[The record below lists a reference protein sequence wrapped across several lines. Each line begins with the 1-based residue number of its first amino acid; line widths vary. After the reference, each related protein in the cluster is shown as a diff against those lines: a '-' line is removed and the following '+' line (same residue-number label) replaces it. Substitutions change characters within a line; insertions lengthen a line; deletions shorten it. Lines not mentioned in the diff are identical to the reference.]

1 MARARTDQAGRN
13 GGRQPGVSPGGVRP
27 TGPLV
32 DLVQDIRFAFRSL
45 ARQPGFVLAAVLTLG
60 VGIGANVAMFSVA
73 NLALFRAL
81 PYPHSDR
88 LVLGRTSWPGGGVGW
103 TVSAPDYYDVRDQ
116 AKSFSAI
123 GAMTPFTYDVTV
135 TGGGEAERVPLDW
148 VSPGFFRTLGA
159 PPLMGREFTPREG
172 EPGAAPTVMV
182 SYGFW
187 QRRLGGRPDVVG
199 STVTVNGMPQTVV
212 GVMPKGFAFQAD
224 AQIWA
229 PMVRGESFA
238 SERRYHNWLVVGRL
252 APGVTLSAARSEVDV
267 IMGQLA
273 DAYPAS
279 NKGLGMVITPVQSAM
294 VESFRASLLML
305 MGAIGLVLL
314 IACGNVASLLLA
326 RGSARST
333 EMALRTALGAGR
345 SRIVR
350 QLLTEAA
357 VLGIAAGLLGTG
369 IALALQRTLVAAT
382 PLTRLGLQS
391 IGIQPAV
398 LVFALL
404 LSLATVLVSGLAP
417 ALAAARVDL
426 SNDLKA
432 GARSVAGGRSRFRS
446 GLVVAQVALSVV
458 LLVGAG
464 LLIRSFQQLRDVDPG
479 FDTQNL
485 LTADISLP
493 RTYEDAALRSQ
504 FFDALLT
511 RVRAMPGVQAAG
523 LTSALPIRNG
533 GNNVGAWDPSHPPA
547 DASQVRLAFQRIV
560 KPGYFAAMGIPIRE
574 GRDVQ
579 TTDAATAPPV
589 MVINETMA
597 RTLFPG
603 EDPLGRQ
610 VAIDAGDDPGGTRFE
625 VVGVVGDAYV
635 SGLSYGAQMVM
646 YFSYEQRPQY
656 TMRLAVRTAGPP
668 SARVRSLRSTLTEMD
683 PDVPLADPRTMDDV
697 LAGSVSSPRTVAAAL
712 TGFAGVALFLAALGL
727 YGVLAYYVSRRGH
740 EIGVRMALGARA
752 RNVFGLILG
761 QGFALV
767 GMGLLLGIAVA
778 VVGSRFLQQFLFE
791 VNPRDPVT
799 FVGVPL
805 FFAAVALAACLIPAW
820 RAWRVDPVEAFRAE

>member
-1 MARARTDQAGRN
+1 MSGQ
-13 GGRQPGVSPGGVRP
+13 
-27 TGPLV
+27 
-32 DLVQDIRFAFRSL
+32 
-45 ARQPGFVLAAVLTLG
+45 
-60 VGIGANVAMFSVA
+60 
-73 NLALFRAL
+73 
-81 PYPHSDR
+81 
-88 LVLGRTSWPGGGVGW
+88 
-103 TVSAPDYYDVRDQ
+103 
-116 AKSFSAI
+116 
-123 GAMTPFTYDVTV
+123 
-135 TGGGEAERVPLDW
+135 
-148 VSPGFFRTLGA
+148 
-159 PPLMGREFTPREG
+159 
-172 EPGAAPTVMV
+172 
-182 SYGFW
+182 
-187 QRRLGGRPDVVG
+187 
-199 STVTVNGMPQTVV
+199 PQTVV
-212 GVMPKGFAFQAD
+212 GIMPQGFAFQTD

-229 PMVRGESFA
+229 PMVQGEAFA

-252 APGVTLSAARSEVDV
+252 APGVTLSAARSEVNV

-279 NKGLGMVITPVQSAM
+279 NKGMGMVITPMQSTM
-294 VESFRASLLML
+294 VEGFRASLLML

-345 SRIVR
+345 GRLVR
-350 QLLTEAA
+350 QLLTEAG
-357 VLGIAAGLLGTG
+357 VLGIGAGVLGTG
-369 IALALQRTLVAAT
+369 IALVLQRTVVAAT

-404 LSLATVLVSGLAP
+404 LSLATVLVAGLAP

-426 SNDLKA
+426 SGDLKA
-432 GARSVAGGRSRFRS
+432 GAHSVARGRSRFRS

-464 LLIRSFQQLRDVDPG
+464 LLIRSFQHLRGVDPG
-479 FDTQNL
+479 FDTRHL
-485 LTADISLP
+485 LTADVSLP
-493 RTYEDAALRSQ
+493 RTYTDAAQRSQ
-504 FFDALLT
+504 FFDAFLT
-511 RVRAMPGVQAAG
+511 RVRAMPGVQSAG

-547 DASQVRLAFQRIV
+547 DAAHVRLAFQRIV
-560 KPGYFAAMGIPIRE
+560 KPGYFAAMGIPVRE

-579 TTDAATAPPV
+579 ATDRPAAPPV

-597 RTLFPG
+597 KTLFPG

-610 VAIDAGDDPGGTRFE
+610 VAIDAGEDPGGMRFE
-625 VVGVVGDAYV
+625 VVGVVGDVYV
-635 SGLSYGAQMVM
+635 SGLADGPQMVM
-646 YFSYEQRPQY
+646 YFPYEQRPQY
-656 TMRLAVRTAGPP
+656 TMRLAARTAGPP
-668 SARVRSLRSTLTEMD
+668 SALVRQLRLALKEMD
-683 PDVPLADPRTMDDV
+683 PDIPLADPRTMDDV
-697 LAGSVSSPRTVAAAL
+697 LAGSVSSPRTTAAAL

-727 YGVLAYYVSRRGH
+727 YGVLAYYVARRSH
-740 EIGVRMALGARA
+740 EIGVRVALGARA
-752 RNVFGLILG
+752 RNVFGLVLG

-767 GMGLLLGIAVA
+767 GIGLLLGIGAA
-778 VVGSRFLQQFLFE
+778 VVGSRFLQQFLFQVE
-791 VNPRDPVT
+791 PRDPVT

>member
-1 MARARTDQAGRN
+1 MGREHTDRGGSAGEQYGQRAADGR
-13 GGRQPGVSPGGVRP
+13 RSRP
-27 TGPLV
+27 LN
-32 DLVQDIRFAFRSL
+32 DFAQDVRFAFRSM

-81 PYPHSDR
+81 PYPNADR
-88 LVLGRTSWPGGGVGW
+88 LVVGRTSWPGGHVAW
-103 TVSAPDYYDVRDQ
+103 TVSGPDYFDVRDQ
-116 AKSFSAI
+116 ATSFSAT
-123 GAMTPFTYDVTV
+123 GAMTPFTSDVTV
-135 TGGGEAERVPLDW
+135 TGGGEAERVPLGW
-148 VSPGFFRTLGA
+148 VSPGFFRTLGVA
-159 PPLMGREFTPREG
+159 PLLGREFVAQES
-172 EPGAAPTVMV
+172 EPGGPDAVMI

-199 STVTVNGMPQTVV
+199 SNLVVNGRPQTVV
-212 GVMPKGFAFQAD
+212 GVMPQGFSFVTE

-238 SERRYHNWLVVGRL
+238 SERRYHNWLVVARL
-252 APGVTLSAARSEVDV
+252 APGATLAAARSEVDV
-267 IMGQLA
+267 IMRQLA
-273 DAYPAS
+273 DAYPSS
-279 NKGLGMVITPVQSAM
+279 NKGMGMVVTPLQTAL
-294 VESFRASLLML
+294 VEDFRASLLML

-345 SRIVR
+345 GRIVR

-357 VLGIAAGLLGTG
+357 VLGIGAGLLGTG

-382 PLTRLGLQS
+382 PLTRLGLRGA
-391 IGIQPAV
+391 GIQPAV

-404 LSLATVLVSGLAP
+404 LSAATVLVFGLAP
-417 ALAAARVDL
+417 ALAATRVNL

-458 LLVGAG
+458 LLMGAG
-464 LLIRSFQQLRDVDPG
+464 LLIRSFQQLRGVDPG
-479 FDTQNL
+479 FDARGL

-493 RTYEDAALRSQ
+493 SGTYADAQRRSQ
-504 FFDALLT
+504 FFDEYLA
-511 RVRAMPGVQAAG
+511 RVRGTPGVEAAG
-523 LTSALPIRNG
+523 LVSALPIRNG

-547 DASQVRLAFQRIV
+547 DASQVRLAYQRIV
-560 KPGYFAAMGIPIRE
+560 KPGYFAAMGIPIRR
-574 GRDVQ
+574 GRDMQ
-579 TTDAATAPPV
+579 ATDVATAPRV

-610 VAIDAGDDPGGTRFE
+610 VAIDVGDDPGGTRFE
-625 VVGVVGDAYV
+625 VVGVVGDV
-635 SGLSYGAQMVM
+635 HESGLASGPQMVM
-646 YFSYEQRPQY
+646 YFSYEQRPQA
-656 TMRLAVRTAGPP
+656 TMRLAVRTAGDP
-668 SARVRSLRSTLTEMD
+668 SALVRPLRNALTQMD
-683 PDVPLADPRTMDDV
+683 SDIPFAEPRTMDDV
-697 LAGSVSSPRTVAAAL
+697 LAGSVSSPRTIATAL
-712 TGFAGVALFLAALGL
+712 TAFAGVALFLAALGL

-752 RNVFGLILG
+752 RNVFGLVLG
-761 QGFALV
+761 QGFLLV
-767 GMGLLLGIAVA
+767 GIGLLLGIAGA
-778 VVGSRFLQQFLFE
+778 IVGSRFLQQFLFE
-791 VNPRDPVT
+791 VNPRDPAT
-799 FVGVPL
+799 FIGVPL